1 MKTIALVE
9 DEKDLN
15 NLIRTYLEKEG
26 YNVVSYYDGE
36 STINNIN
43 KDVDLWILDI
53 MLGDTISGYDI
64 IKKIREENPDVPV
77 IFTSARDK
85 DLDKIIGLELG
96 SDDYIAKPYSP
107 KELVLR
113 VNNIIRRV
121 YSKDKQK
128 LTYKDYTID
137 FEKRMVLHKGESIN
151 LTTLEFDLLYMFVT
165 NINKSFSRDDI
176 LNNIWGENYFGT
188 DRVVDDLVLPI
199 YEDNLYNY
207 LGESLNILDSPENS
221 KINSEVAY
229 IYVNNENIYISNNL
243 NKVLGLD
250 LANSQKYLDQQA
262 KIDVP
267 EDVLKLLE
275 ERKQAR
281 QNKNWE
287 LSDNLRDKIK
297 ELGYA
302 VKDTKDGMTVE
313 KI

>member
-137 FEKRMVLHKGESIN
+137 LEKRMVLHKGESIN

-188 DRVVDDLVLPI
+188 DRVVDDLVRRLRKKMPELDINTI
-199 YEDNLYNY
+199 YGYGY
-207 LGESLNILDSPENS
+207 R
-221 KINSEVAY
+221 
-229 IYVNNENIYISNNL
+229 
-243 NKVLGLD
+243 
-250 LANSQKYLDQQA
+250 
-262 KIDVP
+262 
-267 EDVLKLLE
+267 LL
-275 ERKQAR
+275 
-281 QNKNWE
+281 
-287 LSDNLRDKIK
+287 
-297 ELGYA
+297 
-302 VKDTKDGMTVE
+302 
-313 KI
+313 